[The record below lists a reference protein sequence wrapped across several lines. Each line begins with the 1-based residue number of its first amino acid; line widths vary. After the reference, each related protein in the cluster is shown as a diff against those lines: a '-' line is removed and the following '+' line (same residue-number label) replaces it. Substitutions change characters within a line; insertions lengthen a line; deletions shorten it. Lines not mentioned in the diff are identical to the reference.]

1 MGALFVII
9 ILLGITACLLL
20 YLLSIPRIDDDGD
33 IYIDDGID
41 HCKNCEL
48 CSKDNCRHCVFNK
61 YNGKREHY
69 DK

>member
-1 MGALFVII
+1 MSALFVII
-9 ILLGITACLLL
+9 FLLGIAACLLL

-41 HCKNCEL
+41 HCKDCEVS
-48 CSKDNCRHCVFNK
+48 SKDNCRHCVFNK

-69 DK
+69 DE